1 MMLEMTDGENLESQP
16 LKNLEK
22 TDVDK
27 SPDNHLTEKSEG
39 TLSLW
44 ALKSFR
50 LYIAFALAGALTVEG
65 LMRSNINMAMVCM
78 VNQTAIDEFGHTD
91 VAGFNSSTDLTDKE
105 LYCHKTSF
113 QQTNHMGASL
123 GYVIII
129 SNAYVS

>member
-16 LKNLEK
+16 LKNLGN

-65 LMRSNINMAMVCM
+65 LMRSNINMVC
-78 VNQTAIDEFGHTD
+78 
-91 VAGFNSSTDLTDKE
+91 LK
-105 LYCHKTSF
+105 
-113 QQTNHMGASL
+113 
-123 GYVIII
+123 I
-129 SNAYVS
+129 S